1 MDLTSKKT
9 NIQRPNHVVF
19 NMLINCN
26 NIAKYIPRDK
36 VQNFQSTQT
45 SCSFTVTGAGEIEMS
60 LQEQL
65 PFSRISYLLGNS
77 MIKEISVFFHIEE
90 KDEHTCEFH
99 IATHLDL
106 PFFMVQMI
114 KSSLQKFM
122 DMLVDHIKAAAESSN
137 L

>member
-9 NIQRPNHVVF
+9 NILRPDQAVF

-26 NIAKYIPRDK
+26 NIAKYIPHDK
-36 VQNFQSTQT
+36 VQDFQSTQT
-45 SCSFTVTGAGEIEMS
+45 SCSFTVTGAGKIEMS

-77 MIKEISVFFHIEE
+77 VTKELSVLFHIEK
-90 KDEHTCEFH
+90 KDEHTCELH
-99 IATHLDL
+99 IATHIEL
-106 PFFMVQMI
+106 PFFMVQMV
-114 KSSLQKFM
+114 KSSLQKFI
-122 DMLVDHIKAAAESSN
+122 DLLVDHIKAAAENSN